1 MEEVNTI
8 SRKDSLKKLISFKD
22 KQLIKVITGVRRCG
36 KSTLMNEFRNYLLES
51 GVSPQQIIYINFE
64 DYSNRALLELD
75 DFHDYVTSRLIPNKK
90 VYLFFDEIQQVNG
103 FQRVVDSFYINPHT
117 DIYITGSN
125 STLLSGE
132 LATLLSGRYVE
143 IKLQPFSLKEFR
155 EITNNN
161 DNSNLSEIYRKYIET
176 SSFPYVANLL
186 DYPDSI
192 YEYLEGIY
200 NTILVKDII
209 NRNQIRDVALL
220 KKITDFVFDN
230 IGLELSPKKIADTLT
245 SNGQKISSI
254 TVENYLSALENSY
267 IVYKVPRYNIKG
279 KEHLKTLEKY
289 YVCDAGLRQSI
300 LGKRSMDVGHILE
313 NVVFLELIRRG
324 YKVYVGKIDSAEVD
338 FVALNGDG
346 ITYIQVSA
354 SVRDSKTLEREL
366 RPLLNIKDSYPKLLL
381 TLDDDPDGDY
391 EGITRTNAIEWL
403 LK

>member
-1 MEEVNTI
+1 MSNINTI
-8 SRKDSLKKLISFKD
+8 SRKDSLNKLISYKD
-22 KQLIKVITGVRRCG
+22 KQLIKVITGIRRCG
-36 KSTLMNEFRNYLLES
+36 KSTLMNEFKNYLLKS
-51 GVSPQQIIYINFE
+51 GISPQQIIYINFE
-64 DYSNRALLELD
+64 DYSNKSLLELD
-75 DFHDYVTSRLIPNKK
+75 DFYDYVKSRLIPNKK
-90 VYLFFDEIQQVNG
+90 MYLFFDEIQQVNN
-103 FQRVVDSFYINPHT
+103 FQRVVDSFYINSQT

-176 SSFPYVANLL
+176 SSFPYVSNLL
-186 DYPDSI
+186 DNPNGI

-209 NRNQIRDVALL
+209 NRNKIRDIPLL

-289 YVCDAGLRQSI
+289 YVCDAGLRNSI

-313 NVVFLELIRRG
+313 NIVYLELIRQG
-324 YKVYVGKIDSAEVD
+324 YKVYVGKIDTTEVD
-338 FVALNGDG
+338 FVAINNDG
-346 ITYIQVSA
+346 LTYIQVSA
-354 SVRDSKTLEREL
+354 SVRGPETLEREL
-366 RPLLNIKDSYPKLLL
+366 HPLQTIKDSYKKLLL
-381 TLDDDPDGDY
+381 TLDDDPDADY
-391 EGITRTNAIEWL
+391 QGITRKNAIEWL
-403 LK
+403 LE